1 MHKIFYRGMKITIF
15 AVNADG
21 RSESAVLEGFTLKVA
36 ELQLGMQPKELHGA
50 IGDWSSFVYISAESP
65 VPLEFTPVLGI
76 LIGVVLTLF
85 LIALVIIL
93 VLRIKYK
100 SSVAASRKRWG
111 TLPNYLI
118 KRQNYKR
125 DIEF

>member
-1 MHKIFYRGMKITIF
+1 MKITIF

-36 ELQLGMQPKELHGA
+36 ELQLGMQPKELIA
-50 IGDWSSFVYISAESP
+50 WCDWRSIEWSSFVYISAESP

-100 SSVAASRKRWG
+100 TNVAASRKR
-111 TLPNYLI
+111 
-118 KRQNYKR
+118 
-125 DIEF
+125 

>member
-1 MHKIFYRGMKITIF
+1 MVR
-15 AVNADG
+15 
-21 RSESAVLEGFTLKVA
+21 L
-36 ELQLGMQPKELHGA
+36 A
-50 IGDWSSFVYISAESP
+50 IAWSSFVYISAESP

-85 LIALVIIL
+85 FIALVIIL

-111 TLPNYLI
+111 SARVLQGRDVAYLL
-118 KRQNYKR
+118 
-125 DIEF
+125 

>member
-1 MHKIFYRGMKITIF
+1 MYGPLRGPPPPIIYSF
-15 AVNADG
+15 
-21 RSESAVLEGFTLKVA
+21 F
-36 ELQLGMQPKELHGA
+36 
-50 IGDWSSFVYISAESP
+50 ISSESP

-100 SSVAASRKRWG
+100 SSVAASRKRWAFC
-111 TLPNYLI
+111 LI
-118 KRQNYKR
+118 
-125 DIEF
+125 I

>member
-1 MHKIFYRGMKITIF
+1 MVR
-15 AVNADG
+15 
-21 RSESAVLEGFTLKVA
+21 L
-36 ELQLGMQPKELHGA
+36 A
-50 IGDWSSFVYISAESP
+50 IEWSLFVYFSAESP

-85 LIALVIIL
+85 FIALVIIL

-111 TLPNYLI
+111 ILPNYLK
-118 KRQNYKR
+118 KRQNSIR
-125 DIEF
+125 DFEF